1 VFFSIKIYSC
11 GFRQLTSSGAALF
24 CSIVMNVRTIFRKSA
39 YTIVFNTHDSVI
51 ERMEDM
57 SKRKKPK
64 YKIGDTVVI
73 TIYGTVGKVT
83 DVKWLDDMYV
93 YEVNKSEGLYMES
106 SLQMLSEYEGEIM
119 EKEHIDIEYKYFF
132 GDLVQVKGYGS
143 DLFKIVGFRTEIW
156 RYKEDAWED
165 VIYEL
170 SRINDGEWLEAGEE
184 ELTLVADAESAD
196 AFIQKLGLL
205 YMINKKEKLPE
216 LKETA
221 NSFRKAEKELLE
233 GIKERKVLIDG
244 LLDIY
249 NDYRILYEMFHDDE
263 YKHIMRVIL
272 RKLKHLANNDGKST
286 V

>member
-1 VFFSIKIYSC
+1 M
-11 GFRQLTSSGAALF
+11 RWL
-24 CSIVMNVRTIFRKSA
+24 IVMNVRTIFIKSA
-39 YTIVFNTHDSVI
+39 YTIVFTTHDSVI
-51 ERMEDM
+51 ERMEEM
-57 SKRKKPK
+57 SKKKKPK

-205 YMINKKEKLPE
+205 YMINKKK
-216 LKETA
+216 
-221 NSFRKAEKELLE
+221 SFL
-233 GIKERKVLIDG
+233 
-244 LLDIY
+244 
-249 NDYRILYEMFHDDE
+249 N
-263 YKHIMRVIL
+263 
-272 RKLKHLANNDGKST
+272 
-286 V
+286 